1 MVELF
6 VNMGQIRSLETEGI
20 LTTVGLG
27 SCVGG
32 VTLYDAQARVGVMGH
47 IFFAQAKA

>member
-1 MVELF
+1 MMVELF

-27 SCVGG
+27 SCVG